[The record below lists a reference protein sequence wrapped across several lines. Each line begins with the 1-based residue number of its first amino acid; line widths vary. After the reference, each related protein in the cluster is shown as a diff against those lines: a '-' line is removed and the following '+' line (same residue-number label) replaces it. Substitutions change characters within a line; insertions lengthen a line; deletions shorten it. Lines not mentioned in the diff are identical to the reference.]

1 MQPSP
6 SSLSSASSL
15 IVGHAS
21 AHGKAFARLA
31 SRDYG
36 RILLAG
42 PDGDQWRQ
50 EKQIRDSQK
59 EIINISFSSPSITSQ
74 IEE

>member
-1 MQPSP
+1 MQPPP

-21 AHGKAFARLA
+21 AHSKAFARLA
-31 SRDYG
+31 SKDYG

-50 EKQIRDSQK
+50 EKQTRDSQK
-59 EIINISFSSPSITSQ
+59 EIIDVSLSSLSIK
-74 IEE
+74 